1 VFVLTFDGLRATQV
15 HFPNLHCG
23 ILLQG
28 WVVKTNMDTRAEGWI
43 EGSDAIGGKEQDA
56 TIVLESS
63 KEDGYDRIPLD
74 VDFVAF

>member
-1 VFVLTFDGLRATQV
+1 
-15 HFPNLHCG
+15 
-23 ILLQG
+23 
-28 WVVKTNMDTRAEGWI
+28 MDTRAEGWI